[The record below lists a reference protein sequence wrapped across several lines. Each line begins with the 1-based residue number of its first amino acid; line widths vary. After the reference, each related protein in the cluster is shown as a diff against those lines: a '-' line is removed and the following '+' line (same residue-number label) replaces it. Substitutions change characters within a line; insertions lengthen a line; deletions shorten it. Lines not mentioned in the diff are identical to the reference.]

1 MRCRYLLLVCILVGT
16 FPDAVAQKSRK
27 VTASYTYY
35 APENVTLE
43 QAKQT
48 ALERAQIQ
56 AIAEAFG
63 SIVTRSNAT
72 TVKSRNGKSEV
83 SLLSLGASEVKGEW
97 LETIGQPKYKF
108 SYDEGMQIVSVTVQ
122 GIIRE
127 IINAPVDF
135 KAKVLCNGKED
146 KFERDEFRDGDDLYL
161 AFQSPVDGYLT
172 VYLIDNSGTAYC
184 LLPYRNDT
192 RGKVPVKGNC
202 PYLFFSIKD
211 APPAE
216 ADVVDEYTMTCDGET
231 ELNQIYVV
239 FSPRLFTKAVDNGEN
254 HLQPRELPYE
264 EFQKWLFKCRKQD
277 REMRV
282 EVKNILIKQE

>member
-1 MRCRYLLLVCILVGT
+1 MRCRCLLLICILTGCVVNG
-16 FPDAVAQKSRK
+16 VAQKSRK

-35 APENVTLE
+35 APENITLE
-43 QAKQT
+43 QARQT
-48 ALERAQIQ
+48 ALERAQLQ
-56 AIAEAFG
+56 AIADAFG
-63 SIVTRSNAT
+63 TIVTRTNAT
-72 TVKSRNGKSEV
+72 TVKNRNGKSNV

-97 LETIGQPKYKF
+97 LETIGTPKYEIK
-108 SYDEGMQIVSVTVQ
+108 YVDGMQVISVTVQ
-122 GIIRE
+122 GVIRE

-146 KFERDEFRDGDDLYL
+146 KFERDEFQDGDDLYL
-161 AFQSPVDGYLT
+161 TFQSPVDGYLT
-172 VYLIDNSGTAYC
+172 VYLIDNSGSAYC

-192 RGKVPVKGNC
+192 RGRVPVKGNR

-211 APPAE
+211 APPGE
-216 ADVVDEYTMTCDGET
+216 ADGVDEYTLTCRGAT
-231 ELNQIYVV
+231 ELNQIYII
-239 FSPRLFTKAVDNGEN
+239 FSPQLFTKAVDNGEN
-254 HLQPRELPYE
+254 HLHPRELPYE